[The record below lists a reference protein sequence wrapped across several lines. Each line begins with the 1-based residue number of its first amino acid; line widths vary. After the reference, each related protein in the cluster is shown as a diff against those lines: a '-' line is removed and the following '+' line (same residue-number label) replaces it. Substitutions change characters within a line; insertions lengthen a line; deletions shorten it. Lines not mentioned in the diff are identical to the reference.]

1 MRRLRA
7 SLAEPGGDGGKVLRQ
22 HAVPSVVGGVQCA
35 GRRKAGGVV
44 LGQGEG
50 LDRVIAGPEEAD
62 RHLPHLKMSSDL
74 PSGTLPRSPLDER
87 MNECSARPHLL
98 QQRHVRERRRNQHEG
113 NDHRP
118 VRRRKRDRLAAAP
131 ALPHDDGARRAAV
144 VLGPDDVT
152 HDLRHVL
159 AGHRA
164 WLGELVRVQ
173 VRDNDAPTGTR
184 EESRRRNPLGD
195 HVGIRALALQRDD
208 EWRASRAEL
217 ECIDATEVGG
227 EFQRD
232 GLAGCRGH

>member
-62 RHLPHLKMSSDL
+62 RHL
-74 PSGTLPRSPLDER
+74 
-87 MNECSARPHLL
+87 PHLL

>member
-1 MRRLRA
+1 M
-7 SLAEPGGDGGKVLRQ
+7 
-22 HAVPSVVGGVQCA
+22 
-35 GRRKAGGVV
+35 

-62 RHLPHLKMSSDL
+62 RHLPHL
-74 PSGTLPRSPLDER
+74 
-87 MNECSARPHLL
+87 L
-98 QQRHVRERRRNQHEG
+98 QQRHVRERRRNQHEA

-118 VRRRKRDRLAAAP
+118 VRRRKRDSLRVIAGMSMVCVRVCACVCTHALARARRARVCQVCRVCTWCACVFVCVCVALCAQRVFERLAAAP

-232 GLAGCRGH
+232 GLAGRRGH

>member
-1 MRRLRA
+1 MPRLRRMQRLRP

-22 HAVPSVVGGVQCA
+22 HAVPPEVGGVQRA
-35 GRRKAGGVV
+35 GWRKAAGVV

-50 LDRVIAGPEEAD
+50 LDRVIAGPEETD
-62 RHLPHLKMSSDL
+62 RYL
-74 PSGTLPRSPLDER
+74 
-87 MNECSARPHLL
+87 PHLL

-118 VRRRKRDRLAAAP
+118 VRRRKCDSLAAAP

-152 HDLRHVL
+152 HDLRRVF

-173 VRDNDAPTGTR
+173 VRDNDAPTGAR

-195 HVGIRALALQRDD
+195 HVGICALALQRDD

-217 ECIDATEVGG
+217 ERIHATEVGG

-232 GLAGCRGH
+232 LAGRRGH